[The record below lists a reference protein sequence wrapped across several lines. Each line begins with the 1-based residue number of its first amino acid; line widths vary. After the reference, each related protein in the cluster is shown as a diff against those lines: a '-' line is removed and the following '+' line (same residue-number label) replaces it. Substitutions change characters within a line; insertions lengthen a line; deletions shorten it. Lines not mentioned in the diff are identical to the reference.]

1 LHLPEDF
8 VNFATKYTQTTRVVT
23 SGVWKKPWTVPR
35 DQYFKYIS
43 SLMMYQEYERVFA
56 VIKELDIYSKYEDDL
71 FEYLGTDLALKT
83 EIEKV
88 KNRSQIELQLR
99 QSIPFLVNKMVY
111 QIVTFPRKIA
121 KIFKL

>member
-1 LHLPEDF
+1 
-8 VNFATKYTQTTRVVT
+8 
-23 SGVWKKPWTVPR
+23 
-35 DQYFKYIS
+35 
-43 SLMMYQEYERVFA
+43 
-56 VIKELDIYSKYEDDL
+56 LDIYSKYEDDL